1 MPSSRTAVAGVFLV
15 TCVASLDINIV
26 ATALPSVVAD
36 LGGLEHIAWVV
47 TAFTL
52 AGTVAMPLYGKL
64 GDLFGR
70 RSMLLIT
77 LSIFLISSALCGL
90 AQSMPQLILFRGL
103 QGLGAGGL
111 LTLASAVLADIVEP
125 TRRPRV
131 QATLVTAVAI
141 SQFSGPVVGGLLTEH
156 LSWRW
161 VFLVNIPIGA
171 AAMALIWLGVPSKSA
186 AKDVSID
193 YLGAITLTATASLF
207 MFALSGLSNPEDGHS
222 LALIVSAAVAGI
234 TFFLVERRA
243 REPILPFSVFG
254 APTYV
259 IGVAALTFATFAA
272 SGVISFAPLFLQ
284 AALGLTPSQSGA
296 AVIAQVLGML
306 CTSAFVTRSARAS
319 ERLKLVVLSGVT
331 CEAIALAG
339 IAASALLGGGLS
351 IFLVFLFLRGV
362 GMGANI
368 PILMTVVQN
377 TANSANLGVA
387 TSTMMFVRSL
397 GGVLGVTIAG
407 LVIDF
412 AAGSA
417 DLAHDPKGYG
427 AAIGVSFAINAAV
440 TCVAIFFVAALP
452 ASVSAP
458 PPGRHRPPDPNPP
471 VET

>member
-1 MPSSRTAVAGVFLV
+1 
-15 TCVASLDINIV
+15 
-26 ATALPSVVAD
+26 
-36 LGGLEHIAWVV
+36 
-47 TAFTL
+47 
-52 AGTVAMPLYGKL
+52 
-64 GDLFGR
+64 
-70 RSMLLIT
+70 
-77 LSIFLISSALCGL
+77 
-90 AQSMPQLILFRGL
+90 
-103 QGLGAGGL
+103 
-111 LTLASAVLADIVEP
+111 
-125 TRRPRV
+125 
-131 QATLVTAVAI
+131 
-141 SQFSGPVVGGLLTEH
+141 
-156 LSWRW
+156 
-161 VFLVNIPIGA
+161 
-171 AAMALIWLGVPSKSA
+171 
-186 AKDVSID
+186 
-193 YLGAITLTATASLF
+193 

-296 AVIAQVLGML
+296 AVIAQVLGMF

-319 ERLKLVVLSGVT
+319 EHLKLVVLSGVT

-397 GGVLGVTIAG
+397 GGVLGVDHCRPGDRLRGRLRPILHTIPRAMARP
-407 LVIDF
+407 L
-412 AAGSA
+412 
-417 DLAHDPKGYG
+417 
-427 AAIGVSFAINAAV
+427 
-440 TCVAIFFVAALP
+440 
-452 ASVSAP
+452 ASVSRSMP
-458 PPGRHRPPDPNPP
+458 R
-471 VET
+471 